1 MNSLLKSIYERGY
14 VEDSEGKSI
23 DPFPT
28 SVPFETG
35 ALLYDLVRTE
45 GLKKTLEV
53 GMAYGLSTLFICQ
66 AHRDNG
72 IGSHTAIDPN
82 QDTVY
87 KSVGL
92 LNLRKSNL
100 DSILRFYQDPSF
112 EVLPRLWNEGER
124 FDFAF
129 VDGRHLF
136 DYVLVDFF
144 YVDKLLEAEGYVV
157 FDDIWTPAVRKVVT
171 FILRNRSYK
180 LVPPPTKRTLP
191 LWRRAAMVGRRFLQ
205 NPLTDDYSVKLIQE
219 KICVLKKMS
228 EDNRRG
234 NFHRS
239 F

>member
-1 MNSLLKSIYERGY
+1 MNLLLKSIYKVGY
-14 VEDSEGKSI
+14 VEDSEGNSI
-23 DPFPT
+23 NPFPT
-28 SVPFETG
+28 SIPFETG

-92 LNLRKSNL
+92 LNVKKSNL
-100 DSILRFYQDPSF
+100 GNLLRFFQAPSS
-112 EVLPRLWNEGER
+112 EVLPRLCQEGER

-144 YVDKLLEAEGYVV
+144 YVDKLLETEGYVV
-157 FDDIWTPAVRKVVT
+157 FDDIWLPAVRKVVT
-171 FILRNRSYK
+171 FILRNKPYK
-180 LVPPPTKRTLP
+180 LVAPPSKRTPP
-191 LWRRAAMVGRRFLQ
+191 LWDRAARIGRRFLQ

-234 NFHRS
+234 NFHHS